1 MYEGGTLWLQ
11 IKWDKWFSS
20 CTQLFP
26 LLLHCF
32 STNVLFSN
40 FFPHRILWIVLY
52 NEKFEPYPFSVSDC
66 FLFCFFLFFL
76 QFIIKKRLSEI
87 VLAALYSTNYQNVG
101 HIWFFRHMILSH
113 PSIEVKD
120 CLKWSGCQRFW
131 CEWCQINTPRQQKYQ
146 NK

>member
-1 MYEGGTLWLQ
+1 MVANQVRQMVFLMHPTFSFIVTLFF
-11 IKWDKWFSS
+11 DE
-20 CTQLFP
+20 CTF
-26 LLLHCF
+26 F
-32 STNVLFSN
+32 K
-40 FFPHRILWIVLY
+40 FFPSPHSLNCFVKWEIWTL
-52 NEKFEPYPFSVSDC
+52 PFFS
-66 FLFCFFLFFL
+66 FGLLFVFFVLFFL
-76 QFIIKKRLSEI
+76 QFIIKKRLSKI